1 MPDSTEM
8 ERALL
13 VNDIHIQATYRL
25 TEALVS
31 SEKKMRR
38 RIELLTEIVFE
49 MDALGALTFLNEAW
63 RKVLRHEL
71 LTSIGRP
78 LRSFVV
84 EDDRAQ
90 LDRSL
95 ALPVSSTAGMRPQLR
110 FLRQD
115 GEIVWMELSVTP
127 LDEGGVVGTL
137 HDVTQAKLA
146 QAELVKLSLVASYT
160 DSLVAITDKRG
171 LIEWV
176 NTAFTRKTGYSLA
189 EVIGKKPGSVLQGPA
204 TDPAAA
210 RLIGERLRK
219 GQGFQCEILNYSKTN
234 EKYWVSIH
242 ISPIHDAE
250 GKVERFVAIQTDLTE
265 LRKIQ
270 QDLKTAK
277 EAAESASDAKTQFL
291 ATISHEMR
299 TPLNVILG
307 SADLALD
314 GASETELRHY
324 MTRVDE
330 NAQTLL
336 GLISDLLDVS
346 KIEAGQFEWERVPF
360 PLRDRLR
367 LALETVAERA
377 ASKGLSFTATI
388 DDQLPERVLADP
400 VRLGQIIT
408 NLAENAVKFT
418 DTGFIRVEAYSA
430 SRSSSPPVLAIRV
443 SDSGA
448 GIPSAALPRIF
459 DRFFQGD
466 SSTTRRK
473 GGAGLGL
480 SIVKS
485 LVDAMG
491 GTITVNSVSGQ
502 GAEFEVLLP
511 LEPLSELRPIR
522 SQVMPMERISPANNN
537 VSILIAEDNNDNF
550 AIVARYLTNEG
561 YRVERAVNGRDAVS
575 AAARTRFGLILMD
588 VEMPEMDGLQATAL
602 IRANEQLRSMQPVPI
617 IALTAHAV
625 MGYRERC
632 LQAGCSG
639 YLPKPLR
646 KRAIL
651 SAVAAAVQNAPAP
664 MQEESQLI
672 YVEVESEL
680 ADLVPAFLENCRR
693 AVKGIPELMEESDW
707 IAAARAGHSMKGTA
721 PFYGFHEIGRL
732 GRAIESACNSADRS
746 ALQIAIDALA
756 QFLELVRVKNPAVRS
771 ATGAG

>member
-250 GKVERFVAIQTDLTE
+250 GKVERFVAIQTDITE

-307 SADLALD
+307 SADLAMD

-346 KIEAGQFEWERVPF
+346 KIEAGQF
-360 PLRDRLR
+360 
-367 LALETVAERA
+367 
-377 ASKGLSFTATI
+377 
-388 DDQLPERVLADP
+388 
-400 VRLGQIIT
+400 
-408 NLAENAVKFT
+408 
-418 DTGFIRVEAYSA
+418 
-430 SRSSSPPVLAIRV
+430 
-443 SDSGA
+443 
-448 GIPSAALPRIF
+448 
-459 DRFFQGD
+459 
-466 SSTTRRK
+466 
-473 GGAGLGL
+473 
-480 SIVKS
+480 
-485 LVDAMG
+485 
-491 GTITVNSVSGQ
+491 
-502 GAEFEVLLP
+502 
-511 LEPLSELRPIR
+511 
-522 SQVMPMERISPANNN
+522 
-537 VSILIAEDNNDNF
+537 
-550 AIVARYLTNEG
+550 
-561 YRVERAVNGRDAVS
+561 
-575 AAARTRFGLILMD
+575 
-588 VEMPEMDGLQATAL
+588 
-602 IRANEQLRSMQPVPI
+602 
-617 IALTAHAV
+617 
-625 MGYRERC
+625 
-632 LQAGCSG
+632 
-639 YLPKPLR
+639 
-646 KRAIL
+646 
-651 SAVAAAVQNAPAP
+651 
-664 MQEESQLI
+664 
-672 YVEVESEL
+672 
-680 ADLVPAFLENCRR
+680 
-693 AVKGIPELMEESDW
+693 
-707 IAAARAGHSMKGTA
+707 
-721 PFYGFHEIGRL
+721 
-732 GRAIESACNSADRS
+732 
-746 ALQIAIDALA
+746 
-756 QFLELVRVKNPAVRS
+756 
-771 ATGAG
+771 